1 MTLTGY
7 RFMAT
12 GVTEYAFYHGSDRFL
27 RVCHTTMLPVR
38 IFYGHWYTVTVPE
51 QVHAGS
57 EVAVLDEQGVEI
69 AWLHLWASY
78 RFAVSSDCCALT
90 GRVIQRHLRKH
101 ILYTALD
108 DEKAATVEYRFNRSE
123 QRQAYGEWVP
133 QRYVATVNGELD
145 LTTAIAIAAPLLD
158 IPGIEIG

>member
-12 GVTEYAFYHGSDRFL
+12 GVTEYAFYHNDDRVL
-27 RVCHTTMLPVR
+27 RVVHTALLPVR
-38 IFYGHWYTVTVPE
+38 IFYGRWYTVTVPE

-57 EVAVLDEQGVEI
+57 EVAVLDEQGVKV
-69 AWLHLWASY
+69 AWLHLWGSY
-78 RFAVSSDCCALT
+78 RFAVSSDCCALS
-90 GRVIQRHLRKH
+90 GRVISNRLRKH

-108 DEKAATVEYRFNRSE
+108 DEEAATVEYRFNRAE
-123 QRQAYGEWVP
+123 QRTGYGEWVP
-133 QRYVATVNGELD
+133 QRYVATVNGELG
-145 LTTAIAIAAPLLD
+145 LTTALALAAPLLD

>member
-12 GVTEYAFYHGSDRFL
+12 GVTEYAFYHNYDRVL
-27 RVCHTTMLPVR
+27 RVVHTALLPVR
-38 IFYGHWYTVTVPE
+38 IFYGRWYTVEVPE

-57 EVAVLDEQGVEI
+57 EVAVLDEHGQEK
-69 AWLHLWASY
+69 AWLLLLSDY

-108 DEKAATVEYRFNRSE
+108 DEEAATVEYRFNRAE
-123 QRQAYGEWVP
+123 QRTGYGEWVP
-133 QRYVATVNGELD
+133 QRYVARVDGELD